1 MDRGLKVMI
10 VEDEE
15 VAAELL
21 GIMLNRLGI
30 SDIVSV
36 SNGMVAV
43 ETFLSAIRCDSPYS
57 LVFLDIMMPEMDGQ
71 EILMRMRS
79 AESQVGLAS
88 GDRAKIIMTTA
99 LTSAN
104 SMVEA
109 IFDGDCNDYLVK
121 PVTHEYLS
129 EILQRN
135 GVI

>member
-1 MDRGLKVMI
+1 MDKGLKAMI

-21 GIMLNRLGI
+21 EIMLNRLGI

-36 SNGMVAV
+36 SNGMDAV
-43 ETFLSAIRCDSPYS
+43 ETFKTAIRCDSPYS

-71 EILMRMRS
+71 EILKRMRS
-79 AESQVGLAS
+79 AESQAGLSS
-88 GDRAKIIMTTA
+88 GDLAKIIMTTA

-121 PVTHEYLS
+121 PVTHEYLR

>member
-1 MDRGLKVMI
+1 MDRGLKAMI
-10 VEDEE
+10 VDDEE

-21 GIMLNRLGI
+21 EIMLNRLGI
-30 SDIVSV
+30 SEIVSV
-36 SNGMVAV
+36 TNGMDAV
-43 ETFLSAIRCDSPYS
+43 ETFTSAIRCDSPYT

-71 EILMRMRS
+71 EILKRMRS
-79 AESQVGLAS
+79 AEHKAGLAF

-99 LTSAN
+99 LTSTN

-121 PVTHEYLS
+121 PLTHEYLR
-129 EILQRN
+129 EMLQRN